1 NIINY
6 LEQVQGYTTV
16 KELADLFHLSDRSI
30 QYDLENIED
39 YANKKGVK
47 ITRNKRFGIKINKQ
61 SIVNQKSINAQEGYI
76 FFSPK
81 ARMHKI
87 ILHLLSAI
95 EPISSNKLAQSL
107 FVTRRTI
114 VDDLK
119 SVEKW
124 LADSFLELEYITNK
138 GFSIKGEEQKVR
150 EAYAEILKKL
160 YNIHDISS
168 IEIFIF
174 IIKIKYYKSCEMKK
188 NFILLIKC
196 KRIFKKN
203 VVFIYQNLMS
213 VISPYIYW
221 VLSKTPI

>member
-1 NIINY
+1 KKGVKITRNKRFGIKINKQSIVNQKSINAQEGYIFFSPKARMHKIILHLLSAIEPISSNK
-6 LEQVQGYTTV
+6 LAQSLFVRSEERRVGKEIITTRSKRDWSSDV
-16 KELADLFHLSDRSI
+16 CSSDL
-30 QYDLENIED
+30 
-39 YANKKGVK
+39 KKGVK

-168 IEIFIF
+168 H
-174 IIKIKYYKSCEMKK
+174 
-188 NFILLIKC
+188 
-196 KRIFKKN
+196 
-203 VVFIYQNLMS
+203 
-213 VISPYIYW
+213 
-221 VLSKTPI
+221 

>member
-1 NIINY
+1 MLTSREKNIINY

-47 ITRNKRFGIKINKQ
+47 INKQ
-61 SIVNQKSINAQEGYI
+61 TIINQKNINEQEGYI

-138 GFSIKGEEQKVR
+138 G
-150 EAYAEILKKL
+150 
-160 YNIHDISS
+160 
-168 IEIFIF
+168 
-174 IIKIKYYKSCEMKK
+174 
-188 NFILLIKC
+188 
-196 KRIFKKN
+196 
-203 VVFIYQNLMS
+203 
-213 VISPYIYW
+213 
-221 VLSKTPI
+221 